1 MDALP
6 PPPPPPAGGGGSDR
20 DGSGKQAAGAPAP
33 QQQQQVLDLFG
44 SQDLHAASLVL
55 ILVVLGL
62 VSQAMTRCVCT

>member
-6 PPPPPPAGGGGSDR
+6 PPPPPGGGGSDEQR
-20 DGSGKQAAGAPAP
+20 GGGGKQAAQQAAP
-33 QQQQQVLDLFG
+33 QQVLDLFG

-55 ILVVLGL
+55 ILVILGL